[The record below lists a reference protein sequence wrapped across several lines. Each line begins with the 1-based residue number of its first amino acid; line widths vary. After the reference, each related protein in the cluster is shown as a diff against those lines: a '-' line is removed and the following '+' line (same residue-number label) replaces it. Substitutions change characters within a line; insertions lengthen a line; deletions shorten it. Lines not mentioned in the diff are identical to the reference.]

1 MSALL
6 DWFVAPLATFEFLR
20 YALVVSVLVGASSA
34 TLSCFLVVRR
44 AAMLGDAVAHGV
56 LPGVA
61 LGWIV
66 AGHVGVFWGAVVVG
80 ILVAVGISA
89 IERSTRLHL
98 DTAIGVMFS
107 FAFAL
112 GLLLVSVLRPP
123 GIHLQHV
130 LLGNVLAASDGD
142 LRLAAVTSIVVIV
155 GVAATFPL
163 LRAWSFSPETA
174 SVMGLPTR
182 RLHYLF
188 TALLSLAIVASLQ
201 TVGLILAVAMLILP
215 GAAAYL
221 CTNRMSR
228 MIAIAVV
235 IGVGSAALG
244 MFASYHLNAP
254 SGPAIVLAASA
265 AFAACLLA
273 APQRGLVASW
283 RRRRRDD
290 ALDAADRARL
300 AESAPTR

>member
-1 MSALL
+1 MSVALGL
-6 DWFVAPLATFEFLR
+6 VEAVVAPLASYEFLR
-20 YALVVSVLVGASSA
+20 YALAVSMLVGASSA
-34 TLSCFLVVRR
+34 ALSCFLVVRR

-61 LGWIV
+61 LGWML
-66 AGHVGVFWGAVVVG
+66 AGHIGVFWGAVAVG
-80 ILVAVGISA
+80 VLVAVGISA
-89 IERSTRLHL
+89 LERGTRLHL

-112 GLLLVSVLRPP
+112 GLLLVSVLRPA

-130 LLGNVLAASDGD
+130 LLGNVLAASDDD
-142 LRLAAVTSIVVIV
+142 LRLAAVTSVIV
-155 GVAATFPL
+155 LVAVAAAFPL

-174 SVMGLPTR
+174 TVMGLPTR

-201 TVGLILAVAMLILP
+201 TVGLVLAVAMLILP

-221 CTNRMSR
+221 CTNRLSR

-235 IGVGSAALG
+235 IGVLSAASG
-244 MFASYHLNAP
+244 MLISYHLNAA

-265 AFAACLLA
+265 AFVGCLVA
-273 APQRGLVASW
+273 APRRGIFAAW
-283 RRRRRDD
+283 RRGRVAGNDGREHEPEP
-290 ALDAADRARL
+290 ALR
-300 AESAPTR
+300 

>member
-1 MSALL
+1 MTALV
-6 DWFVAPLATFEFLR
+6 DWFIEPLATFEFLR
-20 YALVVSVLVGASSA
+20 YALAVSVLVGASSA
-34 TLSCFLVVRR
+34 ALSCFLVVRR

-66 AGHVGVFWGAVVVG
+66 AGHVGVFWGAVTVG
-80 ILVAVGISA
+80 VLVAVGFSA
-89 IERSTRLHL
+89 LERATRLHL
-98 DTAIGVMFS
+98 DTAIGVLFS

-112 GLLLVSVLRPP
+112 GLLLVSVLRPT
-123 GIHLQHV
+123 GIHLHHV

-142 LRLAAVTSIVVIV
+142 LWLAGTTSVVVLTTVI
-155 GVAATFPL
+155 ATFPL
-163 LRAWSFSPETA
+163 LRAWSFAPETA
-174 SVMGLPTR
+174 TVMGLPTR

-201 TVGLILAVAMLILP
+201 TVGLVLAVAMLILP

-228 MIAIAVV
+228 MIVIAVA
-235 IGVGSAALG
+235 IGVVSAAVG
-244 MFASYHLNAP
+244 MLVSYRLNAA

-265 AFAACLLA
+265 AFAVCLVA
-273 APQRGLVASW
+273 APRRGLVARHRAQ
-283 RRRRRDD
+283 RRP
-290 ALDAADRARL
+290 AVPVG
-300 AESAPTR
+300 S